1 MKKPFK
7 EEKQDSKVVKNK
19 FYFLAL
25 FFFFSI
31 KIFPQIPVNGFCKF
45 SNYKVPSGYN
55 SLFALNYNND
65 SYTDLI
71 LYNPDKK
78 SIVSVP
84 GSRNG
89 NFGIPIISKIPYQ
102 ITNIQNIN
110 DINSPV
116 KKYAF
121 TSRQNRIVGIY
132 SFLSSGRAILSRKIK
147 FDSYPESISATDING
162 NGKDELLISGPAFN
176 GLSVLYLTHSGIIKK
191 SIYRGRSFSDAIFAD
206 LNNDGLPDIAAFDI
220 MNNSISFFF
229 NMGDNKFKEIR
240 SFNLNEKI
248 SLLRSVDLNL
258 DHYPDLIFAKGKSI
272 EIMFGD
278 SIASFNN
285 IETIHTIYKPDQI
298 ITGDFNHDGKIDIAY
313 INKENQTLSILYAGN
328 NGFYPEEIYI
338 QKKGLENLVPYYSK
352 FISGIEAVS
361 SKGEIYS
368 ILKLSS
374 LLENV
379 SLVFSPN
386 PRNITYFD
394 RNNNGIIDLCY
405 IDSLTQSLDLVV
417 RNNSGIPDLL
427 YTVKLSQYHTQ
438 ILVDNTDPEVKTF
451 YCFDYGQKLIEIIK
465 IDFRNNNINRDY
477 IYSLGA
483 IKDIRIS
490 RDNDGSPVINIA
502 FINNDKLG
510 LSIVQYHNYRY
521 DYSNFQ
527 GIASNI
533 DAVNISRKKEISLYC
548 WQSSGDSI
556 SLNNY
561 YLNNDIF
568 AKNNLMKFGN
578 VTPSSITLLT
588 ADFLNKDSEE
598 NLSFINF
605 GNESKAVFTRGK
617 SKYILRNKDLINTFD
632 PASGIKYYFGEI
644 RNGGLKYLFVY
655 NNLKKNIS
663 RIDFLSGGREVIPV
677 KITDAENLQ
686 SYFIKN
692 LSFRKIHL
700 VYIDKDENCINIKRL
715 Q

>member
-19 FYFLAL
+19 FYFVAL
-25 FFFFSI
+25 FLFFSI
-31 KIFPQIPVNGFCKF
+31 KIFPQIPINGFCKY
-45 SNYKVPSGYN
+45 SNFHIPTGYN

-71 LYNPDKK
+71 LFNSDKK
-78 SIVSVP
+78 NIVAVP
-84 GSRNG
+84 GKSNG
-89 NFGIPIISKIPYQ
+89 NFGKPSVFKIPYQ

-132 SFLSSGRAILSRKIK
+132 SFFSSGRAILSRKIK
-147 FDSYPESISATDING
+147 FDSYPENISATDING

-176 GLSVLYLTHSGIIKK
+176 GLSILYLSHSGIIKK
-191 SIYRGRSFSDAIFAD
+191 SFYPGRSFSDAIFAD

-240 SFNLNEKI
+240 SINLNEKI
-248 SLLRSVDLNL
+248 KLLRTVDLNL

-278 SIASFNN
+278 SIASYNN
-285 IETIHTIYKPDQI
+285 EETINTTYKPDQI

-313 INKENQTLSILYAGN
+313 INKQNEVLSILYASN
-328 NGFYPEEIYI
+328 NGFYPEEIYM
-338 QKKGLENLVPYYSK
+338 QKPGLENLVPFYSK
-352 FISGIEAVS
+352 FVSGIEAVS
-361 SKGEIYS
+361 SNGKIYS

-379 SLVFSPN
+379 SLVFSPK

-394 RNNNGIIDLCY
+394 RNNNGINDLCY

-417 RNNSGIPDLL
+417 RNNSGIPALL
-427 YTVKLSQYHTQ
+427 YTAKLSQYHNQ
-438 ILVDNTDPEVKTF
+438 ILVDNADPDEKTF
-451 YCFDYGQKLIEIIK
+451 YCFDYGHKLIEIIT
-465 IDFRNNNINRDY
+465 IDFRNNSITRDCL
-477 IYSLGA
+477 YSLGP
-483 IKDIRIS
+483 IKDIKIN
-490 RDNDGSPVINIA
+490 RDNDGSPVISIA
-502 FINNDKLG
+502 FIDNDKLG
-510 LSIVQYHNYRY
+510 LSIIQYHNYRY

-527 GIASNI
+527 NIASNI
-533 DAVNISRKKEISLYC
+533 EAVNLSGKKETSLYL
-548 WQSSGDSI
+548 WQNSNNGI
-556 SLNNY
+556 ALNNF
-561 YLNNDIF
+561 YLNNENF
-568 AKNNLMKFGN
+568 SKNNIIKFAN
-578 VTPSSITLLT
+578 EKPSSITLLT
-588 ADFLNKDSEE
+588 ADFLNKDKEE
-598 NLSFINF
+598 TLSIINQ
-605 GNESKAVFTRGK
+605 GLNSKTVFTRGNL
-617 SKYILRNKDLINTFD
+617 KYVLRNKDLLSTFD
-632 PASGIKYYFGEI
+632 PLSGVKFYFGEI
-644 RNGGLKYLFVY
+644 RNGGLKFLFVY
-655 NNLKKNIS
+655 NNVKHSVS
-663 RIDFLSGGREVIPV
+663 RIDFLSGGREIIPV
-677 KITDAENLQ
+677 KISDADNLQ

-700 VYIDKDENCINIKRL
+700 VYIDEDENCINIKRL
-715 Q
+715 